1 VTDTRSI
8 PLRYSVLKHMASSPL
23 HARHA
28 LLKSG
33 GEGSLALRIG
43 SGCHALVFGTPEV
56 VVWDGKVRRGKEWD
70 AFEAENEAAGRVILN
85 QTEYAGAQ
93 AMADAIKSNEIARRV
108 LFAPDI
114 VREQRID
121 WTWSGR
127 AWRST
132 PDARAFRVLAE
143 LKTTRCADPQWFWRD
158 ALRMHYPAQLAI
170 YRHAIEQT
178 DGVSPRDVYLFAVE
192 SSPPYAVVPYQLS
205 ERSLEH
211 GWRKAQEWHA
221 RWLECEA
228 RDEWPGYTTGV
239 EELDVYDR
247 DAEEEM
253 EAERM
258 IAADD
263 GVRADV
269 GF

>member
-1 VTDTRSI
+1 MTDTRSI
-8 PLRYSVLKHMASSPL
+8 PLRYSVLKQMSSSPL
-23 HARHA
+23 HACYAH
-28 LLKSG
+28 LKADS
-33 GEGSLALRIG
+33 EGSLALRLG
-43 SGCHALVFGTPEV
+43 SGAHALVFGTPEV
-56 VVWDGKVRRGKEWD
+56 VVWEGKVRRGKEWD
-70 AFEAENEAAGRVILN
+70 AFESENSDKIVLN
-85 QTEYAGAQ
+85 RSEFAGAQ
-93 AMADAIKSNEIARRV
+93 SMANAIKSNEVARRV
-108 LFAPDI
+108 LFAPDV

-143 LKTTRCADPQWFWRD
+143 LKTTRCADPKWFWRD
-158 ALRMHYPAQLAI
+158 ADRMHYTAQLAI

-178 DGVSPRDVYLFAVE
+178 EGVKPRDVYLFAVE

-221 RWLECEA
+221 RWLECEEKG
-228 RDEWPGYTTGV
+228 EWPGYTTGV

-247 DAEEEM
+247 EAEEEM

-258 IAADD
+258 IAEDD
-263 GVRADV
+263 GVRAEV